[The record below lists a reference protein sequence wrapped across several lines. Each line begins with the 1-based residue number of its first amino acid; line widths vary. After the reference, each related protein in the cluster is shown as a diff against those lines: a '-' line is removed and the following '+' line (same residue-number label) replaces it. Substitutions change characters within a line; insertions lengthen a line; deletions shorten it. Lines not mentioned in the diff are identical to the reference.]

1 MVREVI
7 TPVSNNSR
15 PMAPYERRTGVVL
28 PIWGEGGGETNRH
41 HAHFYRV
48 LYEKSPRPQRAF
60 LRAIR
65 FTRLQ
70 RVSKTDHQTYHDNY
84 DGTLLPPNEKRSF
97 MTTILNEAG
106 YIPPWVVDVRG
117 SSPEI
122 VETTDE
128 MREALRRPGVLTI
141 ERSPH
146 RRAEIGQFLMY
157 YALGQHLGH
166 VKEELLDEFVH
177 LTPHRIRRSEE
188 LRERKL
194 ALGMKLTNIA
204 IGVAV
209 DPIERAFQQARDQQA
224 LGERASICAFHEVKQ
239 FVGGHEHQYYDTL
252 RQQIE
257 ATIAA

>member
-7 TPVSNNSR
+7 TPVSQNNRLMS
-15 PMAPYERRTGVVL
+15 PYERRTGVVL

-70 RVSKTDHQTYHDNY
+70 RVSKADHQTYHDNF
-84 DGTLLPPNEKRSF
+84 DGTLLPPDAKRSF

-122 VETTDE
+122 IATTPAI
-128 MREALRRPGVLTI
+128 RQTLRRPGILTI

-157 YALGQHLGH
+157 YALGQQLGH
-166 VKEELLDEFVH
+166 VREDLLEEFIH
-177 LTPHRIRRSEE
+177 LTPARTRRSDA

-194 ALGMKLTNIA
+194 ELGMKLTNIA

-209 DPIERAFQQARDQQA
+209 DPVERHFQQARDSDA
-224 LGERASICAFHEVKQ
+224 LKPQASICAFHEVKQ
-239 FVGGHEHQYYDTL
+239 FVNGYEPQYYDTL

>member
-7 TPVSNNSR
+7 TPVSSNNRLMS
-15 PMAPYERRTGVVL
+15 PYERRTGVVL

-70 RVSKTDHQTYHDNY
+70 RVSRTDHQFYHDNF

-122 VETTDE
+122 TETTPE
-128 MREALRRPGVLTI
+128 IRAALRRPGVLTI

-157 YALGQHLGH
+157 YALSQHLGH
-166 VKEELLDEFVH
+166 VKEELLGEFVE
-177 LTPHRIRRSEE
+177 LTPARTRRSEE
-188 LRERKL
+188 LRQRKL
-194 ALGMKLTNIA
+194 ELGMKLTNIA

-209 DPIERAFQQARDQQA
+209 DPVERHFQQARDLEA
-224 LGERASICAFHEVKQ
+224 LAPQASICAFHEVKQ
-239 FVGGHEHQYYDTL
+239 FVDGHEPQYYDTL

-257 ATIAA
+257 ARIAA